1 MNGEEITGS
10 IYEKELQK
18 TNQKEIRIEK
28 IHKKKMINYM
38 SNGKIMIILLI
49 VGLIKKTLYKNEPML
64 S

>member
-28 IHKKKMINYM
+28 ILKKKMINYM